1 MSWFAPF
8 HDLLREHD
16 DEGANVLLM
25 ASERNENQRKKV
37 EKKKKGKKNMVE
49 RNQEIN
55 KNCYPYNRG

>member
-37 EKKKKGKKNMVE
+37 EKKEE
-49 RNQEIN
+49 RKEKYGREKSRN
-55 KNCYPYNRG
+55 K

>member
-37 EKKKKGKKNMVE
+37 EKKKEEE
-49 RNQEIN
+49 RKEKYGREKSRN
-55 KNCYPYNRG
+55 K